1 MKANILQKLR
11 IMVVTIYATLRI
23 TLIVLYRV
31 NLRGGYPRWF
41 GDKCLRWWAG
51 KLIGAVRIDY
61 TVLDPHQLE
70 IEPGKRYIIMSN
82 HRSHYDI
89 PLMILG
95 LPGSIRMLTKKE
107 LFKVPLWGRGLVAG
121 EFISIDRTDLEQAK
135 KDLASARAKMES
147 GVVLW
152 IAPEGTRSRTGR
164 LGPFKKGGFVMAIES
179 GATII
184 PVGIRGTENVLKPKT
199 TEFFLD
205 QEVKITV
212 GSPIEAS
219 GYTIKE
225 KEQLMAEVRAS
236 IAELCGEAGEESG
249 AEKGA
254 GPAESA

>member
-1 MKANILQKLR
+1 MRANILQKLR
-11 IMVVTIYATLRI
+11 IFIVTIYATLRI
-23 TLIVLYRV
+23 TFIVLYRV
-31 NLRGGYPRWF
+31 NLRGGYPRWY
-41 GDKCLRWWAG
+41 GDKWLRWWAG
-51 KLIGAVRIDY
+51 KLVGAVRIDY
-61 TVLDPHQLE
+61 SVVDPHQTE

-107 LFKVPLWGRGLVAG
+107 LFKVPLWGRGLKAG
-121 EFISIDRTDLEQAK
+121 EFISIDRSDLEQAK

-164 LGPFKKGGFVMAIES
+164 LGPFKKGGLVMAIES

-184 PVGIRGTENVLKPKT
+184 PVGIQGTENVLKPKT

-205 QEVKITV
+205 QEVKITI

-219 GYTIKE
+219 NYTIE
-225 KEQLMAEVRAS
+225 ERDQLLDEVRAS
-236 IAELCGEAGEESG
+236 IADLCGEAGEESG
-249 AEKGA
+249 
-254 GPAESA
+254 